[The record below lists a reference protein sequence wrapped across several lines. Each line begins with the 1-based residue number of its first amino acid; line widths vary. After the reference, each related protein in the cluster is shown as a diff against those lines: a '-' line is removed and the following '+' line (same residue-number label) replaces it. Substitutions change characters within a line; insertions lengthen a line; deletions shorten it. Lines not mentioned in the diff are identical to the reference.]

1 MLRSYVCVY
10 VYKCTNIVASVVYN
24 VNQYRIE
31 VLRKIWIVNV
41 INISILHMFIAY
53 SMFDYASLT

>member
-10 VYKCTNIVASVVYN
+10 VYKWTNIVASVVYN

-53 SMFDYASLT
+53 SKFDYASLT